1 MRSPRLGETIG
12 GGSWV
17 PGFGARNNLT
27 RTLARL
33 PHVDVEAF
41 LRNRTDRLRGL
52 DFLGVDAGVA
62 LEAFDFLE
70 AVGPEHYGFDPE
82 VVYHSA
88 PSGGRDLVNVFRG
101 LKISPS
107 ARLLDI
113 GCGRVSAIRA
123 ILKFPFERVDGLEV
137 IPELASIAQKN
148 FRLLNER
155 RTSIHVAD
163 ATTFHGYGQ
172 YSHFYMFNPFPAEVM
187 EQCLERIL
195 TARDAAGTPTTLI
208 YVNPLCD
215 STIMETRRFRRT
227 DLGRQVRGKQAL
239 IYRSR

>member
-1 MRSPRLGETIG
+1 MRSPRLGETIR

-52 DFLGVDAGVA
+52 
-62 LEAFDFLE
+62 DFLE

-113 GCGRVSAIRA
+113 GCGRGSAIRA

-215 STIMETRRFRRT
+215 STIMETGRFRRT

>member
-41 LRNRTDRLRGL
+41 LRNRTDRLSGL
-52 DFLGVDAGVA
+52 DFL
-62 LEAFDFLE
+62 ES
-70 AVGPEHYGFDPE
+70 VGPEHFGFDPE

-113 GCGRVSAIRA
+113 GCGRGSAIRA

-215 STIMETRRFRRT
+215 STIMETGRFRRT